1 MIFTSTSDPIFLG
14 TIGILLGTI
23 GILLVLIV
31 YNSFIVFRVANSPP
45 LYTSQT
51 ISEEDERQLL
61 RNFLNFHSATI
72 ICPITLEPSS
82 EEAQKKLVEQRQLLT
97 NVLKFNSVTIICPIT
112 MEPITSPTILEC
124 GHVFESESARG
135 CLNAEGHG
143 ARCPICRAPFKIVE

>member
-1 MIFTSTSDPIFLG
+1 MTKRDRMIFTSTSDPIFLG
-14 TIGILLGTI
+14 IVGILLI
-23 GILLVLIV
+23 WAAYLLESGL
-31 YNSFIVFRVANSPP
+31 NPAKNQPM
-45 LYTSQT
+45 YTSPT
-51 ISEEDERQLL
+51 LSKEEERQLL

-143 ARCPICRAPFKIVE
+143 ARCPICRAPFRIVE

>member
-1 MIFTSTSDPIFLG
+1 MTKRDRMIFTSTSDPIFLG
-14 TIGILLGTI
+14 IIGILLI
-23 GILLVLIV
+23 WAAYLLESGL
-31 YNSFIVFRVANSPP
+31 NPAKNQP
-45 LYTSQT
+45 LYTTPTLSK
-51 ISEEDERQLL
+51 EEERQLL